1 MAIEAFIFDFGN
13 VICKFDH
20 NIFLEKLTKHCD
32 KTAAQLRRLIFV
44 DTDIRVKFESGLVTG
59 DDFYKE
65 IVKTCGLS
73 ISKSEF
79 IDAHTDI
86 FTPIIETQELIKKL
100 KPKYKLGLLSNT
112 NVWDFESQIK
122 NMEVIGLFDV
132 LTLSYEAGAVKPDK
146 KIYDDVLKKIKL
158 PADRCV
164 YIDDIQ
170 EYTDI
175 GNSLGFNAV
184 NYQGP
189 DKLLNELQKMEIQ
202 F

>member
-1 MAIEAFIFDFGN
+1 MIEAFIFDFGN

-20 NIFLEKLTKHCD
+20 NIFLEKLTRHCD
-32 KTAAQLRRLIFV
+32 KTVGQLRKLIFC
-44 DTDIRVKFESGLVTG
+44 DTDIRVRFESGKVTG
-59 DDFYKE
+59 DEFYRE
-65 IVKTCGLS
+65 VVKTCGLS

-86 FTPIIETQELIKKL
+86 FTPIPETFELIKKL

-112 NVWDFESQIK
+112 NVWDFESQIR

-132 LTLSYEAGAVKPDK
+132 LTLSHEAGAVKPDR
-146 KIYDDVLKKIKL
+146 KIYDDVLKKLKL
-158 PADRCV
+158 PAEKCV

-175 GNSLGFNAV
+175 GNSLGFNAI